1 MEGYDQEGSPYNTI
15 YHMSWGEHYLPQ
27 KDVLRALSPE
37 PQKATL
43 LGDGGFTEV
52 IKLQWGS

>member
-52 IKLQWGS
+52 IKLQ